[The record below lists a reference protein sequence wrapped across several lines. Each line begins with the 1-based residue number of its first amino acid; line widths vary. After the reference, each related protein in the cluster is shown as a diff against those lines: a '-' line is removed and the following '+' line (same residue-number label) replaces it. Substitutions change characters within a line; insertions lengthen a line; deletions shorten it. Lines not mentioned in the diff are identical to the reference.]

1 MYRIEHEDLPQRV
14 HKLLKEMILKG
25 ELELG
30 QHLAQ
35 DELADRLGVSRTPL
49 LSALSKLEREMLVES
64 VPRKG
69 SYVRSYSHE
78 ELLGIYDIRLRLE
91 PLGARNATEHGTNA
105 EIEELQRITD
115 QYEEI
120 IEQGNAGRIKSQDYE
135 FHILLMEMSRNRFLY
150 NIVTSNNI
158 ILIANLKGLLK
169 KPRESLEQHRN
180 ILSAVQSRD
189 PDIAEE
195 QMYHHIFT
203 SRAALI
209 HRKSPQHP

>member
-14 HKLLKEMILKG
+14 HKVLKRMILEG

-49 LSALSKLEREMLVES
+49 LSALSKLEREMLVET

-69 SYVRSYSHE
+69 SYVRSYSQD
-78 ELLGIYDIRLRLE
+78 ELLNIYDIRLRLE
-91 PLGARNATEHGTNA
+91 PLGARTATENGTNA
-105 EIEELQRITD
+105 EIQKLSRITD
-115 QYEEI
+115 DYEKI
-120 IEQGNAGRIKSQDYE
+120 VSQGDAGQIKSQDYK
-135 FHILLMEMSRNRFLY
+135 FHMFIMEMSRNRFLH
-150 NIVTSNNI
+150 NIVASNNI
-158 ILIANLKGLLK
+158 ILIANVKGLLK
-169 KPRESLEQHRN
+169 GPKESLEQHRS
-180 ILSAVQSRD
+180 IVSAVQSRD
-189 PDIAEE
+189 ADAAEE

-209 HRKSPQHP
+209 HSKPAQHR